1 MVNWES
7 NADRGRRPPTR
18 GCGKRSAQPYKP
30 APSRAKTPSQEETPA
45 PAPAPRGSPIARKL
59 ARHSSPWTTL
69 TIPQM
74 AVQVRPRLPN
84 LPPLHYPLP
93 AHSAYSKIQSN
104 ARPRPDTATSLRG
117 EHVSRAGSP
126 TVKSR
131 VPNNLG
137 SLSLCTPIRVQ
148 VQARLSAEACPSGPQ
163 CRKTHE
169 GTNCDPYLCLSRAE
183 GN

>member
-1 MVNWES
+1 MINWES
-7 NADRGRRPPTR
+7 SADRGRGRRPPTKGR
-18 GCGKRSAQPYKP
+18 GQRSAHYP
-30 APSRAKTPSQEETPA
+30 ANKLALPREKTPNKEAAPA

-126 TVKSR
+126 AIW
-131 VPNNLG
+131 VP
-137 SLSLCTPIRVQ
+137 C
-148 VQARLSAEACPSGPQ
+148 LSAPPSG
-163 CRKTHE
+163 CRSKPGLQPRHVH
-169 GTNCDPYLCLSRAE
+169 
-183 GN
+183 